1 MSFSVGIVGLP
12 NVGKSTLFKAL
23 TKIPVEIAPH
33 PFTTIRPN
41 IGIVKVPDQRLEK
54 IADLIKPQ
62 KVTPTSIE
70 FIDIAGLVKGA
81 YKGEGLGNQFLAQIR
96 NCDIILEVL
105 RGFKG
110 QNVENILE
118 EINPEKEKEIIE
130 TELLMKDLE
139 TLESAIKK
147 FSKEA
152 KKNKTTSKLIELL
165 SKVRDE
171 VAKGNAIIN
180 LSLSEEEKSIIKEY
194 QFLTAKPIVYLVNI
208 EDNNIPKTSFQ
219 SLIINLKLEEEMSEL
234 SEAEK
239 KELGVKSCLDQ
250 VILSCYNVL
259 NLITFYTIVGGKE
272 ARAWEIKKGTVA
284 VEAAGKVHSDFQK
297 RFIKAEV
304 LNWKKLLEAG
314 NFNKAREK
322 GLVQIVGKNYIVQ
335 DGDILEFKI

>member
-1 MSFSVGIVGLP
+1 
-12 NVGKSTLFKAL
+12 
-23 TKIPVEIAPH
+23 
-33 PFTTIRPN
+33 
-41 IGIVKVPDQRLEK
+41 
-54 IADLIKPQ
+54 
-62 KVTPTSIE
+62 
-70 FIDIAGLVKGA
+70 
-81 YKGEGLGNQFLAQIR
+81 
-96 NCDIILEVL
+96 
-105 RGFKG
+105 
-110 QNVENILE
+110 
-118 EINPEKEKEIIE
+118 
-130 TELLMKDLE
+130 
-139 TLESAIKK
+139 
-147 FSKEA
+147 
-152 KKNKTTSKLIELL
+152 
-165 SKVRDE
+165 
-171 VAKGNAIIN
+171 
-180 LSLSEEEKSIIKEY
+180 
-194 QFLTAKPIVYLVNI
+194 
-208 EDNNIPKTSFQ
+208 
-219 SLIINLKLEEEMSEL
+219 MSEL